1 MQLSRSQIVLLT
13 VGFWVLFG
21 LVCGTQIW
29 ISMIDHGHS
38 VPRVLFYAVTVW
50 SLWIPISF
58 AVGWLA
64 RRLPVV
70 PPRAANILTHLTLA
84 LAIGVL
90 HTALWVALQLLVVPY
105 DRMNPT
111 EFMQPFL
118 HITLAQMPL
127 EVILYA
133 LVLLTVHAADT
144 YAKYRERERRAAQL
158 ETSLAEA
165 RLHALELQIQP
176 HFLFNT
182 LNAISTL
189 VRVGHNRE
197 AVAMIGGLSDLL
209 RYALERAGDQR
220 VALDDEVAMLR
231 RYLEIQRLRFDD
243 RLSYEIEIA
252 PDSRRAAV
260 PVLLLQPLAENA
272 IRHGIAVR
280 ESPGRVDVRASRL
293 DGTLRIEMS
302 NSGRLPE
309 RLEPGI
315 GLSNTRA
322 RLEQLYGA
330 QHAFDLVEQDGV
342 VTARIT
348 LPWSEAT

>member
-1 MQLSRSQIVLLT
+1 MHLRRSQIVLLV

-21 LVCGTQIW
+21 LICGTQIW

-50 SLWIPISF
+50 SLWIPITF
-58 AVGWLA
+58 TVAWLV

-70 PPRAANILTHLTLA
+70 PPRAANIVTHVALA
-84 LAIGVL
+84 LVIGVL
-90 HTALWVALQLLVVPY
+90 HTASWVGLQLLIVPY

-111 EFMQPFL
+111 EFRGPFL
-118 HITLAQMPL
+118 RITLGQMPT

-133 LVLLTVHAADT
+133 LVVLTVYAADM
-144 YAKYRERERRAAQL
+144 YARYRERELRAAQL
-158 ETSLAEA
+158 EASLAEA

-189 VRVGHNRE
+189 VRVGHNQE
-197 AVAMIGGLSDLL
+197 AVTMIGGLSDLL

-220 VALDDEVAMLR
+220 VALDDEVEMLR

-243 RLSYEIEIA
+243 RLTFDIDIA
-252 PDSRRAAV
+252 PDSRRGAV

-272 IRHGIAVR
+272 IRHGIAMR
-280 ESPGRVDVRASRL
+280 DTPGRVDVKVSRL
-293 DGTLRIEMS
+293 DGTLLIELS
-302 NSGRLPE
+302 NSGRLP
-309 RLEPGI
+309 
-315 GLSNTRA
+315 
-322 RLEQLYGA
+322 
-330 QHAFDLVEQDGV
+330 
-342 VTARIT
+342 
-348 LPWSEAT
+348 